1 MSDDNAP
8 IMARTKAGEISL
20 DQMAEMMPGMARLMV
35 EISDR
40 WWILY
45 YAAKGGNWILARH
58 EFGEL
63 RKTMQMAGVIR
74 PKYAESLTG
83 YIAEKLK
90 PVEGAMR
97 AKDFAAF
104 ETAFREATDAAN
116 EMHVEFGYDCIEWR
130 LPDAPPQHLRLT
142 EGTAP

>member
-20 DQMAEMMPGMARLMV
+20 DQIAEMMPGMDRLMV
-35 EISDR
+35 EVSDR

-45 YAAKGGNWILARH
+45 YAAQGGNWILARH
-58 EFGEL
+58 VFGEM

-74 PKYAESLTG
+74 PKYSESLAG

-90 PVEGAMR
+90 PVEDAIR
-97 AKDFAAF
+97 KNDLSALEQAY
-104 ETAFREATDAAN
+104 REATDAAN
-116 EMHVEFGYDCIEWR
+116 EMHDELGYNYIEWR

-142 EGTAP
+142 E

>member
-1 MSDDNAP
+1 VSDDNAP

-20 DQMAEMMPGMARLMV
+20 DQMAEMLPGMARLMV
-35 EISDR
+35 EVSER

-74 PKYAESLTG
+74 PKYAEPLAG
-83 YIAEKLK
+83 FIAEKLK
-90 PVEGAMR
+90 PVEDAIRKNDLSALER
-97 AKDFAAF
+97 AY
-104 ETAFREATDAAN
+104 REATDAAN
-116 EMHVEFGYDCIEWR
+116 EMHGELGYSYIEWR
-130 LPDAPPQHLRLT
+130 LPETPPQHLRLT
-142 EGTAP
+142 E